1 MKRASGANFT
11 TPVHVFNTGSSDWNG
26 ALKLSWIF
34 IVSLERERRISS
46 AVITPSAYVELSLLK
61 NISLISERSFR
72 EPLYI
77 ELNLEGRRGL
87 APAQMAKS
95 LNKCK

>member
-1 MKRASGANFT
+1 M
-11 TPVHVFNTGSSDWNG
+11 
-26 ALKLSWIF
+26 
-34 IVSLERERRISS
+34 VSLERQQCISS
-46 AVITPSAYVELSLLK
+46 AVITAYVELSVLK
-61 NISLISERSFR
+61 NFSLISERSFI

-95 LNKCK
+95 HNKWK